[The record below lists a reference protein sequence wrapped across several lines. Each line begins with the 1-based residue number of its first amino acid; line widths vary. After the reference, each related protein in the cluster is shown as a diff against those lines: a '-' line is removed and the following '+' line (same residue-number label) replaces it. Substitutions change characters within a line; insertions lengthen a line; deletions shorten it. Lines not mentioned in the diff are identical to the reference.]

1 MTEQIT
7 NISHELKMLDRS
19 ILNISG
25 VNKIISFDSNEFLL
39 QTIMGPL
46 HIKGDKLEL
55 LSLDTTGGNIKI
67 KGSIKGLN
75 YIDKVTK
82 TKEESFLSKLF
93 K

>member
-67 KGSIKGLN
+67 KGSIKELN